1 MCNYN
6 TQFLFDECFLKVFF
20 FKFITIKYHW
30 TCGKRKKSDALLLRG
45 PSGKRNIEKI
55 KDVAVLILF
64 YV

>member
-1 MCNYN
+1 MSV
-6 TQFLFDECFLKVFF
+6 FSRFFFLKV
-20 FKFITIKYHW
+20 ITIKYHW

-45 PSGKRNIEKI
+45 PSGKRNIEKR